1 MTEITRDIIG
11 VGDLNHT
18 IADVLD
24 KHIGN
29 VWVRGEISNFKAY
42 DSGHWY
48 FSLKDAEGQIRCVM
62 FRGRNAQ
69 VGFLP
74 KEGDL
79 VEVAANVGMYVPRGD
94 IQLNVS
100 MLRRAGQGGLYEAF
114 LKLKE
119 KLSAEGLFDES
130 NKRVIPKHPKAI
142 AVVTSAQAAALKDVL
157 TTLARRAPHIPV
169 TIYPTLVQG
178 VDAPPAIKAALR
190 AAYESA
196 GQGHVEVIL
205 LVRGGGSIEDLW
217 AFNDESLARMIAES
231 PVPIISG
238 VGHETDFTIADFVAD
253 LRAPTPTGAAE
264 LATPDRQALLQD
276 LEVLAQRMT
285 VRATQR
291 LDREAQRLDQLSLR
305 LSHALPNPDRMRD
318 KATQLKARLDQSWQ
332 VRVRAYQQQQL
343 SWNSHLELLNP
354 QRTLDRGYAVILDSN
369 EQALRD
375 PAALKTG
382 ELFSIHLAKGLS
394 QVELAKV
401 SSLAENASSE

>member
-1 MTEITRDIIG
+1 MTEITREIIG
-11 VGDLNHT
+11 VGDLNRT
-18 IADVLD
+18 IAEVLD

-94 IQLNVS
+94 IQLNVG

-157 TTLARRAPHIPV
+157 STLARRAPHIPV

-178 VDAPPAIKAALR
+178 VDAPPSIKKALE
-190 AAYESA
+190 AAYEDA
-196 GQGHVEVIL
+196 RQGDIEVIL

-217 AFNDESLARMIAES
+217 AFNDESLARLIAKS
-231 PVPIISG
+231 PVPIVSG

-285 VRATQR
+285 VRVTQR

-318 KATQLKARLDQSWQ
+318 KAAQLKARLDQSWQ
-332 VRVRAYQQQQL
+332 VRKNVYYQQHL
-343 SWNSHLELLNP
+343 NWSSHLELLNP
-354 QRTLDRGYAVILDSN
+354 QRTLDRGYAVILDAN

-375 PAALKTG
+375 PAALKAG
-382 ELFSIHLAKGLS
+382 ELFSIHLAKGVS

-401 SSLAENASSE
+401 STLAKNASNE

>member
-1 MTEITRDIIG
+1 MTEITREIIG
-11 VGDLNHT
+11 VGDLNRT

-24 KHIGN
+24 RYIGD

-94 IQLNVS
+94 IQLNVG

-157 TTLARRAPHIPV
+157 STLARRAPHIPV

-178 VDAPPAIKAALR
+178 VDAPPAIKTALR
-190 AAYESA
+190 AAYEAAS
-196 GQGHVEVIL
+196 QGDIEVIL

-285 VRATQR
+285 VRVTQR

-318 KATQLKARLDQSWQ
+318 KAAQLKARLDQSWQ
-332 VRVRAYQQQQL
+332 VRKNIYYQQH
-343 SWNSHLELLNP
+343 SNWSSHLELLNP
-354 QRTLDRGYAVILDSN
+354 QRTLDRGYAVILDAN

-375 PAALKTG
+375 PAALKAG
-382 ELFSIHLAKGLS
+382 DLFSIHLAKGAS

-401 SSLAENASSE
+401 STLAKNASNE

>member
-1 MTEITRDIIG
+1 MTEITREIIG
-11 VGDLNHT
+11 VGDLNRT

-24 KHIGN
+24 RHIGN

-94 IQLNVS
+94 LQLNVG

-130 NKRVIPKHPKAI
+130 KKRSLPKHPKGI

-157 TTLARRAPHIPV
+157 TTLSRRAPHIPV

-178 VDAPPAIKAALR
+178 VDAPPAIKNALE
-190 AAYESA
+190 AAYEA
-196 GQGHVEVIL
+196 ANRGEVEVIL

-217 AFNDESLARMIAES
+217 AFNDESLARVIAQA
-231 PVPIISG
+231 PVPLVSG

-276 LEVLAQRMT
+276 LEVLGQRMT
-285 VRATQR
+285 VRVTQR

-305 LSHALPNPDRMRD
+305 LSHALPNPDRMRE
-318 KATQLKARLDQSWQ
+318 KAEQLKARLDQAWQ
-332 VRVRAYQQQQL
+332 VRVNVYQQQHL
-343 SWNSHLELLNP
+343 SWSSHLELLNP
-354 QRTLDRGYAVILDSN
+354 QRTLDRGYAVILDA
-369 EQALRD
+369 EGQALRD
-375 PAALKTG
+375 PEALKAG
-382 ELFSIHLAKGLS
+382 KLLEVHLAQGGR

-401 SSLAENASSE
+401 GSLAKNASSE